1 MVQPAD
7 ITPGHGRRTSPGRLL
22 LLLGPALLLITVL
35 FGGGL
40 LLGLLQALGHPPMAG
55 EQGLSLDIFRRVI
68 GDADFP
74 RSLGLTLYISMVS
87 TLIAA
92 VFSVILAL
100 ALNRWAATSRT
111 IHFLLQIPLTVPHL
125 VIAIAMLLLLSPSG
139 IFSRIGAAAG
149 LVSSPAVFPLLVN
162 DNLGV
167 AILATYVWKEIPF
180 ITFMLLA
187 VLKNIG
193 SELDE
198 AGATLNAS
206 PWQRFRHITLPL
218 ISPSLGA
225 ACLIVFAFTF
235 GAFEVPY
242 LLGRT
247 YPLTLPVWAYKS
259 YSDVDLLTRPEG
271 IAIGLLIA
279 TAVIFAIALSHL
291 LLRLG
296 GKRGFGE

>member
-1 MVQPAD
+1 MALSVD
-7 ITPGHGRRTSPGRLL
+7 ISPGSGRRGSPGRLL
-22 LLLGPALLLITVL
+22 FLLGPALLLTTVL

-40 LLGLLQALGHPPMAG
+40 LLGLIQALGYPPVSAG
-55 EQGLSLDIFRRVI
+55 QELGLDNFRRVV
-68 GDADFP
+68 GDADFS
-74 RSLGLTLYISMVS
+74 RSLGLTLYISTVS

-92 VFSVILAL
+92 VLSVALAL
-100 ALNRWAATSRT
+100 ALTRWAATSRT

-139 IFSRIGAAAG
+139 LFSRLGAAAG
-149 LVSSPAVFPLLVN
+149 LVSSPAAFPLLVN
-162 DNLGV
+162 DSLGI

-193 SELDE
+193 NELNE
-198 AGATLNAS
+198 AGATLKAS
-206 PWQRFRHITLPL
+206 PWQRFRHITLP
-218 ISPSLGA
+218 IIGPSLGA

-259 YSDVDLLTRPEG
+259 YSDIDLLTRPEG

-279 TAVIFAIALSHL
+279 AAVIVAIALSQL

-296 GKRGFGE
+296 GTRGLGK